1 MELKR
6 KIYDRLVRWK
16 GESAGRSS
24 LLIEGA
30 RRVGKSTIAEKFGEE
45 HYRSH
50 VVIDFAK
57 APKVIRDNFEDN
69 LNDLDTFF
77 QVISLEYGTR
87 LYRRESLIVFDEIH
101 RFPKAREAIKYLVAD
116 GRFDFVETGSLISIK
131 ENVEGIVIPSEE
143 EKAFMH
149 PLDFE
154 EFLMAL
160 GEDVMVDY
168 IRDRWRKKEALDD
181 RFHRKATRL
190 FREYLLVGGM
200 PQSVV
205 AYLEHD
211 KSFHEADRAKRRI
224 LELYRDDVH
233 KAQRR
238 YSSRVSAVFENIPGF
253 LSTHEKKVVL
263 NQIEPGAT
271 FDRYDDPLFWLG
283 ESMMCN
289 LCYKCTDPN
298 VGLALNKDDSAV
310 KCYMGDTGL
319 LVSLAFSE
327 NDIADEDL
335 YRQVMSGKL
344 ALNEGMLH
352 ENAVAQELVAHGRK
366 LYFYTHYSE
375 EKHRNDIEV
384 DFLISEGSLQKY
396 KVRSIEVKSSKNYT
410 KVSYDRFKERFGK
423 KVGEGLV
430 VHPKQLQCDQNG
442 CRIPSYMLFC
452 ALEKRV

>member
-6 KIYDRLVRWK
+6 KVYDRLVKWK
-16 GESAGRSS
+16 NESDGHSS
-24 LLIEGA
+24 LLVEGA
-30 RRVGKSTIAEKFGEE
+30 RRVGKSTIAEKLGRE

-50 VVIDFAK
+50 VIIDFAK
-57 APKVIRDNFEDN
+57 APKIVRDNFEDN

-87 LYRRESLIVFDEIH
+87 LHRRDSLIVFDEIQ

-116 GRFDFVETGSLISIK
+116 GRYDFLETGSLISIK

-143 EKAFMH
+143 EKVLMH

-160 GEDVMVDY
+160 GEGVMADH
-168 IRDRWRKKEALDD
+168 IRSCWRNKEPLDD
-181 RFHRKATRL
+181 RFHRRATRL

-205 AYLEHD
+205 AYLEND
-211 KSFHEADRAKRRI
+211 KSFFEADRAKRRI
-224 LELYRDDVH
+224 LSLYRDDVH

-238 YSSRVSAVFENIPGF
+238 YSSRVSAVFENVPGF

-263 NQIEPGAT
+263 NRIEPGAT
-271 FDRYDDPLFWLG
+271 FNRYDDPLFWLG

-289 LCYKCTDPN
+289 LCYKCADPN
-298 VGLALNKDDSAV
+298 VGLALNRDDSAV

-327 NDIADEDL
+327 NDIASEGL
-335 YRQVMSGKL
+335 YRQIMSGKL
-344 ALNEGMLH
+344 ALNEGMIH
-352 ENAVAQELVAHGRK
+352 ENAIAQELAAHGKK

-384 DFLISEGSLQKY
+384 DFLVSDGSLQKH
-396 KVRSIEVKSSKNYT
+396 KVRPIEVKSSKNYT
-410 KVSYDRFKERFGK
+410 KVSYDRFKERFGS

-430 VHPKQLQCDQNG
+430 VHPKQLQRDERG
-442 CRIPSYMLFC
+442 YRIPSYMFFC
-452 ALEKRV
+452 ALEGV